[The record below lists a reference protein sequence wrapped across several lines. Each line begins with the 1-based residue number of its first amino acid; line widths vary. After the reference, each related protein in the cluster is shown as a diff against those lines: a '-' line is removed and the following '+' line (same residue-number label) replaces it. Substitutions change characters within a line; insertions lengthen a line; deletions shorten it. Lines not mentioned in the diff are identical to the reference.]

1 MRGTTAGRRLVFL
14 ALPFTAFGL
23 LWALSPPVSH
33 ALGPEADTARAL
45 GWMLA
50 GLGGLAIT
58 FGGYLLYRGDE
69 RIV

>member
-23 LWALSPPVSH
+23 LWALAPPVSD
-33 ALGPEADTARAL
+33 ALGPEAATARGL

-50 GLGGLAIT
+50 GLGGLAMA

>member
-1 MRGTTAGRRLVFL
+1 MRGTTAGRRLIFL

-23 LWALSPPVSH
+23 LWALAPPVSE
-33 ALGPEADTARAL
+33 ALGAHAGTAQVL

-50 GLGGLAIT
+50 GLGALAIG
-58 FGGYLLYRGDE
+58 FGLFLIRKGDE

>member
-1 MRGTTAGRRLVFL
+1 MRGTTAGRRLIVL

-23 LWALSPPVSH
+23 LWALAPPVSE
-33 ALGPEADTARAL
+33 ALGSAASTARAL

-50 GLGGLAIT
+50 GLGAAAIA
-58 FGGYLLYRGDE
+58 FGGYLWYRGDE

>member
-1 MRGTTAGRRLVFL
+1 MRGTTAGRRLVLL

-23 LWALSPPVSH
+23 LWALAPPVSD
-33 ALGPEADTARAL
+33 ALGPHRATAEAL

-50 GLGGLAIT
+50 GLGAAAIG
-58 FGGYLLYRGDE
+58 FGGYLIHRGEE

>member
-1 MRGTTAGRRLVFL
+1 MRGTTAGRRLILL

-23 LWALSPPVSH
+23 LWALSPPVSGT
-33 ALGPEADTARAL
+33 LGADAGTARAL

-50 GLGGLAIT
+50 GLGAAAIA